1 MSGASMWLAGAGLL
15 VVLIGSIALALRRRR
30 AADDRDQNGDRTSG
44 ADDEGADEEAPWEE
58 DEPVEVALDG
68 TLDLH
73 LFSPREVKDLVPDYL
88 EACRAE
94 GILDVRIIHGKGK
107 GVLRRTVHALLERDP
122 TVETFHLA
130 DVTSGGW
137 GATEV
142 RLRPRGPA

>member
-1 MSGASMWLAGAGLL
+1 MLLAGAGLL
-15 VVLIGSIALALRRRR
+15 VVLLGSIALARGRRR
-30 AADDRDQNGDRTSG
+30 AGSDRDQSAETTTCADDDG
-44 ADDEGADEEAPWEE
+44 ADNEAAWEE
-58 DEPVEVALDG
+58 DEPVAVALDG

-122 TVETFHLA
+122 AVETFRLA
-130 DVTSGGW
+130 DATSGSW

-142 RLRPRGPA
+142 RLRPKEPA